1 MEKGNLEGMVKDF
14 GGWRLSKWVSI
25 LTFPGFLAALGFWI
39 LRDVFY
45 VSNDVLTS
53 DAVLTYVHSSSALFG
68 YVLVPLLF
76 VFVLRYGGA
85 ISSIEMPL
93 LGDRRLGYLG
103 AVAGSLMVVVHTH
116 WDAQERAGRTFKYV
130 ESVLGDEQAGKL
142 RDALS
147 HAQTPIDEAM
157 GLMVSELQRYSLVVF
172 LGLLFMYGAVFF
184 GRKLSIHLCGVTT
197 FVSILWVSLYRLY
210 DQIPLKEIGGKVF
223 AMPLEGWGDDWQKY
237 LTTTVLGYGLALIS
251 LVYWA
256 RWKEKAHTHVELL
269 GGMAIGLMVTVLGVF
284 L

>member
-1 MEKGNLEGMVKDF
+1 MEKGNLEGIVKDF
-14 GGWRLSKWVSI
+14 GGWRLSKWISI

-39 LRDVFY
+39 LRDGFY
-45 VSNDVLTS
+45 VSNDVLRS
-53 DAVLTYVHSSSALFG
+53 DVVLTYVHSSSALFG

-93 LGDRRLGYLG
+93 LKDRRLGYLG
-103 AVAGSLMVVVHTH
+103 AVAGSLMVVVNTH
-116 WDAQERAGRTFKYV
+116 WDAQERAGRTLKYV

-142 RDALS
+142 KDALS

-157 GLMVSELQRYSLVVF
+157 CLIVNELQRYSLVVF

-210 DQIPLKEIGGKVF
+210 DKIPLKEIGGKVF
-223 AMPLEGWGDDWQKY
+223 AMPFAGWGDDWQKY

-251 LVYWA
+251 VVYWA
-256 RWKEKAHTHVELL
+256 RWKEEAHSHGELF
-269 GGMAIGLMVTVLGVF
+269 GGMAVGLMVTVLGAF